1 MDYELHPLCS
11 LFPRIVDNDFHAL
24 VEDIR
29 ANGLRE
35 PIILHDG
42 MILDG
47 GNRYRACEVAGVEPN
62 FMTFGGGN
70 LVTFVLSANL
80 HRRHLTPG
88 QQAAIVASAQNWA
101 TVQSAGRPK
110 SGNVTGLNTVAERQ
124 AQSGA
129 SEKTQRNADKVAKAD
144 PGLAVQVAHGEVSL
158 PAAVRKVS
166 NPTPKPTK
174 PKPDPVAPYVE
185 KIDNLKMENEQLRD
199 AMEELRNENLAM
211 LDATAAKNSEG
222 GHDLLEQ
229 VTLLRAEIV
238 TLERNLEAVTIARNT
253 FMQENATLKNI
264 IKTRDAKIKKLEG
277 EKNATAP
284 KTI

>member
-1 MDYELHPLCS
+1 MEYELHPLCT
-11 LFPRIVDNDFHAL
+11 LFPRIIDDEFVAL
-24 VEDIR
+24 TADIKTH
-29 ANGLRE
+29 GLRE

-47 GNRYRACEVAGVEPN
+47 GNRYRACKAAGVAPN
-62 FMTFGGGN
+62 FLTFGGGN

-101 TVQSAGRPK
+101 TVQSGGRPK
-110 SGNVTGLNTVAERQ
+110 PGNVTGLNTVAERQ

-144 PGLAVQVAHGEVSL
+144 PGLAVQVARGEVSL
-158 PAAVRKVS
+158 TAAVRKVS

-199 AMEELRNENLAM
+199 AMEELRNENLAT

-238 TLERNLEAVTIARNT
+238 TLERNLETVTISRNT